1 MFCVFKITIKLVHIA
16 MQTKITNSELQER
29 EPVYTKTLTNV
40 RAKANC
46 DEAKKVIY
54 VTIS

>member
-46 DEAKKVIY
+46 DETKKVTY